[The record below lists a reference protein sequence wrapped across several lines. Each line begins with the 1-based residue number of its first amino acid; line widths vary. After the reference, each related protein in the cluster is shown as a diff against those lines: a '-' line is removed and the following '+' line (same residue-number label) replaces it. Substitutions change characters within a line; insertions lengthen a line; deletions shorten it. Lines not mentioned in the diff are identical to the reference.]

1 MPYLIDTNVLITAK
15 NFHYGFDFC
24 PAFWGW
30 LLKQHAL
37 GTVISVAR
45 VRDEIR
51 HGNDE
56 LSQWVAELPDG
67 VFLPHAEAAQPHLA
81 AVSQWIGAPGR
92 YPRAQAAVFANAAD
106 FYLVGHARQ
115 TGFALVT
122 YEAFQKQKGKIQIPE
137 VCAGV
142 GVECLP
148 PHEMLRR
155 ERARFVWGRAHENDQ

>member
-1 MPYLIDTNVLITAK
+1 MPYLLDTNVLITAK

-24 PAFWGW
+24 PAFWEW
-30 LLKQHAL
+30 LLEQHGHGA
-37 GTVISVAR
+37 VFSVTR

-51 HGNDE
+51 QGNDA
-56 LSQWVAELPDG
+56 LSEWVAALPDG
-67 VFLPHAEAAQPHLA
+67 FFLAPAEESRAHLE
-81 AVSQWIGAPGR
+81 AVSHWINAPGR
-92 YPRAQAAVFANAAD
+92 YSASQAVVFANAAD

-115 TGFALVT
+115 AGFVLVT

-142 GVECLP
+142 GVECVP

-155 ERARFVWGRAHENDQ
+155 ERARFVLGAGA